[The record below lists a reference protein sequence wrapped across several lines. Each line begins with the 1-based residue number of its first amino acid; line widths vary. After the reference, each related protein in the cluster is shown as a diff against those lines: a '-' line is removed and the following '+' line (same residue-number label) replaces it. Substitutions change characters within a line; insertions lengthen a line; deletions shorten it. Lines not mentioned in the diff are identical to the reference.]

1 MRQLKIGTRITIRSS
16 DAIETYLQDITKL
29 EMITPEEEVILAQKI
44 QAGDQRA
51 FDRLV
56 QANLRFVVSVAKQ
69 YQHQGLDLDD
79 LINEGNLGLM
89 KAAQRFDH
97 TRGFKFIS
105 YAVWWIR
112 QSILEALAETS
123 RAVRLPQN
131 QIAKYNFVS
140 KKALAFLQD
149 NEYEPS
155 IEELMEITDLP
166 EREIQ
171 TTMMVAT
178 RARSLDEVVPNSE
191 ELTLVD
197 TLRNNETEAT
207 DLHVMHE
214 SLQKDIRRA
223 LKMLGDRTAEILTA
237 YFGLDGPDGQTIEQ
251 VMSKY
256 DLTKERIRQ
265 IKERAIG
272 RLRKSSQA
280 PRLKAYLG

>member
-1 MRQLKIGTRITIRSS
+1 
-16 DAIETYLQDITKL
+16 
-29 EMITPEEEVILAQKI
+29 
-44 QAGDQRA
+44 
-51 FDRLV
+51 
-56 QANLRFVVSVAKQ
+56 
-69 YQHQGLDLDD
+69 
-79 LINEGNLGLM
+79 
-89 KAAQRFDH
+89 
-97 TRGFKFIS
+97 
-105 YAVWWIR
+105 
-112 QSILEALAETS
+112 
-123 RAVRLPQN
+123 LPQN

-155 IEELMEITDLP
+155 IEELMEATRLS
-166 EREIQ
+166 EHEIQ
-171 TTMMVAT
+171 NTMMVAT